1 MARALAALMMA
12 VMVASA
18 AGAAEVTESAH
29 REALEHYRAGQG
41 LMYAESWPEAE
52 REFRAAI
59 GLDPLLMVAHYSLGQ
74 TYMSMK
80 EYPKAVGAFRGAR
93 DAFLQ
98 AASLAATDRVR
109 SDQRRDEEI
118 RELREGIRMIQG
130 MRPGSMQQPEN
141 AILKLES
148 RIKELETF
156 KQKGASGVLDVPAEF
171 SLALGS
177 AYFRTGALADA
188 QREYEAAVKVR
199 PRFGE
204 AHNNLAVVYMLQ
216 GKLPEAEVHVKE
228 AEKAGFHV
236 NPQLKVDL
244 AKRKGG

>member
-1 MARALAALMMA
+1 
-12 VMVASA
+12 VVASA
-18 AGAAEVTESAH
+18 AAAADVTEAAH

-41 LMYAESWPEAE
+41 FMYAESWPEAE

-59 GLDPLLMVAHYSLGQ
+59 GLDPLLVLAHYSLGQ

-80 EYPKAVGAFRGAR
+80 EYPKAVIAFTGAR
-93 DAFLQ
+93 DAFRQ
-98 AASLAATDRVR
+98 GAALAAIDQVKA
-109 SDQRRDEEI
+109 DQRRDEEI
-118 RELREGIRMIQG
+118 RELRAGIRMYQSA
-130 MRPGSMQQPEN
+130 RPGSVQQPEN
-141 AILKLES
+141 AILRLES

-156 KQKGASGVLDVPAEF
+156 KQKGASGALDVPAEF

-177 AYFRTGALADA
+177 AYFRTGSLPDA

-199 PRFGE
+199 PKFGE

-216 GKLPEAEVHVKE
+216 GKLPEAEVHVQA

-244 AKRKGG
+244 AKRKGS